1 MCNTRV
7 NITTSQHTFPYR
19 TTKDKSFSSVF
30 KFRNSIHLSNRLDS
44 PPFFPSFEKPG
55 NHKPRIKRIEIQFK
69 RNHSMTIHVYPPR
82 KLKPALERVSR
93 TDKRTVCN
101 TIIQLHDGYGSSV
114 DNANWTARIMPNPT
128 NRTSPHMLK
137 FLRSSN
143 TGNVLVAAITH
154 TIKPR
159 AIEPID
165 KPFSLSL
172 SLSTFVVNVF
182 KKNGR
187 GFLQLKTW
195 KGGSRAR
202 RVLATRWFTFVC

>member
-1 MCNTRV
+1 MCNTRL

-69 RNHSMTIHVYPPR
+69 RNHSTFTLR
-82 KLKPALERVSR
+82 
-93 TDKRTVCN
+93 
-101 TIIQLHDGYGSSV
+101 
-114 DNANWTARIMPNPT
+114 ANWKLHSSEFHGRTNGRCVTRLSNYTTDTDHLWITRIEPQESCRTRPT
-128 NRTSPHMLK
+128 EPLLK

-195 KGGSRAR
+195 KGDPRAR

>member
-1 MCNTRV
+1 MCNTRL

-19 TTKDKSFSSVF
+19 TTKDKSFFSVF

-69 RNHSMTIHVYPPR
+69 RNHSTFTLR
-82 KLKPALERVSR
+82 
-93 TDKRTVCN
+93 
-101 TIIQLHDGYGSSV
+101 
-114 DNANWTARIMPNPT
+114 ANWKLHSSEFHGRTNGRCVTRLSNYTTDTDHLWITRIEPQESCRTRPT
-128 NRTSPHMLK
+128 EPLLK

-159 AIEPID
+159 TIEPID

>member
-69 RNHSMTIHVYPPR
+69 RNHSTFTLR
-82 KLKPALERVSR
+82 
-93 TDKRTVCN
+93 
-101 TIIQLHDGYGSSV
+101 
-114 DNANWTARIMPNPT
+114 ANWKLHSSEFHGRTNGRCVTRLSNYTTDTDHLWITRIEPQESCRTRPT
-128 NRTSPHMLK
+128 EPLLK

>member
-1 MCNTRV
+1 MCNTRL

-69 RNHSMTIHVYPPR
+69 RNHSTFTLR
-82 KLKPALERVSR
+82 
-93 TDKRTVCN
+93 
-101 TIIQLHDGYGSSV
+101 
-114 DNANWTARIMPNPT
+114 ANWKLHSSEFHGRTNGRCVTRLSNYTTDTDHLWITRIEPQESCRTRPT
-128 NRTSPHMLK
+128 EPLLK

>member
-1 MCNTRV
+1 MCNTRL

-69 RNHSMTIHVYPPR
+69 RNHSTFTLR
-82 KLKPALERVSR
+82 
-93 TDKRTVCN
+93 
-101 TIIQLHDGYGSSV
+101 
-114 DNANWTARIMPNPT
+114 ANWKLHSSEFHGRTNGRCVTRLSNYTTDTDHLWITRIEPQESCRTRPT
-128 NRTSPHMLK
+128 EPLLK

-159 AIEPID
+159 TIEPID

-195 KGGSRAR
+195 KGDPRAR

>member
-1 MCNTRV
+1 MCNTRL

-69 RNHSMTIHVYPPR
+69 RNHSTFTLR
-82 KLKPALERVSR
+82 
-93 TDKRTVCN
+93 
-101 TIIQLHDGYGSSV
+101 
-114 DNANWTARIMPNPT
+114 ANWKLHSSEFHGRTNGRCVTRLSNYTTDTDHLWITRIEPQESCRTRPT
-128 NRTSPHMLK
+128 EPLLK

-159 AIEPID
+159 TIEPID

-195 KGGSRAR
+195 KGSSRAR

>member
-1 MCNTRV
+1 MCNTRL

-69 RNHSMTIHVYPPR
+69 RNHSTFTLR
-82 KLKPALERVSR
+82 
-93 TDKRTVCN
+93 
-101 TIIQLHDGYGSSV
+101 
-114 DNANWTARIMPNPT
+114 ANWKLHSSEFHGRTNGRCVTRLSNYTTDTDHLWITRIEPQESCRTRPT
-128 NRTSPHMLK
+128 EPLLK

-159 AIEPID
+159 TIEPID

>member
-1 MCNTRV
+1 MCNTRL

-69 RNHSMTIHVYPPR
+69 RNHSTFTLR
-82 KLKPALERVSR
+82 
-93 TDKRTVCN
+93 
-101 TIIQLHDGYGSSV
+101 
-114 DNANWTARIMPNPT
+114 ANWKLHSSEFHGRTNGRCVTRLSNYTTDTDHLWITRIEPQESCRTRPT
-128 NRTSPHMLK
+128 EPLLK

-195 KGGSRAR
+195 KEGPRAR

>member
-69 RNHSMTIHVYPPR
+69 RNHSTFTLR
-82 KLKPALERVSR
+82 
-93 TDKRTVCN
+93 
-101 TIIQLHDGYGSSV
+101 
-114 DNANWTARIMPNPT
+114 ANWKLHSSEFHGRTNGRCVTRLSNYTTDTDHLWITRIEPQESCRTRPT
-128 NRTSPHMLK
+128 EPLLK

-159 AIEPID
+159 TIEPID

-195 KGGSRAR
+195 KGDPRAR

>member
-69 RNHSMTIHVYPPR
+69 RNHSTFTLR
-82 KLKPALERVSR
+82 
-93 TDKRTVCN
+93 
-101 TIIQLHDGYGSSV
+101 
-114 DNANWTARIMPNPT
+114 ANWKLHSSEFHGRTNGRCVTRLSNYTTDTDHLWITRIEPQESCRTRPT
-128 NRTSPHMLK
+128 EPLLK

-159 AIEPID
+159 TIEPID

>member
-1 MCNTRV
+1 MCNTRL

-69 RNHSMTIHVYPPR
+69 RNHSTFTLR
-82 KLKPALERVSR
+82 
-93 TDKRTVCN
+93 
-101 TIIQLHDGYGSSV
+101 
-114 DNANWTARIMPNPT
+114 ANWKLHSSEFHGRTNGRCVTRLSNYTTDTDHLWITRIKPQESCRTRPT
-128 NRTSPHMLK
+128 EPLLK

-159 AIEPID
+159 TIEPID